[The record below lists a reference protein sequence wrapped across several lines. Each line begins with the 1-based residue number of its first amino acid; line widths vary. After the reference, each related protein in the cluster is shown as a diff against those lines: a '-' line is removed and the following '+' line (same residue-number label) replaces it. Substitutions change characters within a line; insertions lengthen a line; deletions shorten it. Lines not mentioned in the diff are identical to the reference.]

1 MVHRACSIKEQ
12 ALLYPATSVA
22 LSGLGHCPG
31 CCIGGGGCLLKWGL
45 LCPIE
50 YPLEGL
56 GVFCASIGCRWNAY
70 VLFFCLIFVKPAPVL
85 GDGGDICHV
94 IPMSTVGR

>member
-1 MVHRACSIKEQ
+1 MGQV
-12 ALLYPATSVA
+12 LLYPATSVA
-22 LSGLGHCPG
+22 MSGLGHCPG

-56 GVFCASIGCRWNAY
+56 GCS
-70 VLFFCLIFVKPAPVL
+70 VLLLGAGGMLMFFFFCLIFVNPAPVL
-85 GDGGDICHV
+85 GGGGDICHV
-94 IPMSTVGR
+94 IPM